1 MIFVK
6 NEIFTCLRWNLR
18 KCKISPANCCQK
30 PPVSPTTSSRPLTC
44 HLLCMNKPTGNKV
57 LLKMCPVLQEVRG
70 TTVGCCT
77 LTPLLRT
84 LMWKLLE
91 SHVCQIQLAF
101 QVLLSLFSVWNL
113 AGGVGSP
120 PLQWPASVPNWTLL
134 PAALMVALSPP
145 PPPPPPPPWKSRLL
159 QLLLIN
165 LYTLQPPTT
174 YITLPNLKERAPL
187 TRCIYACWKFQ
198 GNFQL
203 FCRGGTTSPH
213 KRHTQSLMLVTS
225 HSSWASLQNG

>member
-1 MIFVK
+1 MVV
-6 NEIFTCLRWNLR
+6 
-18 KCKISPANCCQK
+18 A
-30 PPVSPTTSSRPLTC
+30 
-44 HLLCMNKPTGNKV
+44 LLCSKN
-57 LLKMCPVLQEVRG
+57 PVNVAYVAASL
-70 TTVGCCT
+70 
-77 LTPLLRT
+77 
-84 LMWKLLE
+84 
-91 SHVCQIQLAF
+91 SHVCLLDLAG
-101 QVLLSLFSVWNL
+101 FSVALESCQCVQNL
-113 AGGVGSP
+113 AGVESP
-120 PLQWPASVPNWTLL
+120 PLQWPASAPNWTL

-145 PPPPPPPPWKSRLL
+145 PPPHPPPPWKSRLL

-203 FCRGGTTSPH
+203 FRLGGTTSPH

>member
-1 MIFVK
+1 M
-6 NEIFTCLRWNLR
+6 
-18 KCKISPANCCQK
+18 
-30 PPVSPTTSSRPLTC
+30 
-44 HLLCMNKPTGNKV
+44 
-57 LLKMCPVLQEVRG
+57 
-70 TTVGCCT
+70 
-77 LTPLLRT
+77 
-84 LMWKLLE
+84 LE
-91 SHVCQIQLAF
+91 SHVCQSQLAF

-113 AGGVGSP
+113 AGGVESP

-203 FCRGGTTSPH
+203 FRRGGTTSPH